1 MKNKNLDI
9 EGLVKFCKLA
19 KLPFKV
25 TISNY
30 TQKIESVILLG
41 KKMEDEKSMRFF
53 SASAMVKKDVK
64 NKPLPDCPKEFS
76 QFNDFNIRDEFFMD
90 EIWAIDISSAYA
102 TMLFNNEYISE
113 KTMQYIQK
121 LPKMER
127 LASIGMLASNKK
139 EFTFKADGE
148 IDEINEIISPTENYF
163 YFAVQE
169 TARVMS
175 QARDIA
181 FEDDMNDYLFTWVD
195 CIYFKSE
202 QRIKAITDY
211 FDSMNIKYKISKYS
225 QFLVQRKKKHFAVT
239 FFDEKEKKKIF
250 SVPLP
255 SEKIRKSLEHYLL
268 NIKK

>member
-1 MKNKNLDI
+1 MKKNNLDI

-41 KKMEDEKSMRFF
+41 KQMEDHKSNRFF
-53 SASAMVKKDVK
+53 ASAQMIKKDVK
-64 NKPLPDCPKEFS
+64 NKPLPDCQKEFS
-76 QFNDFNIRDEFFMD
+76 QFNDFNIRDEFFID

-102 TMLFNNEYISE
+102 TMLFNAGYISE
-113 KTMQYIQK
+113 KTFEFIQK
-121 LPKMER
+121 LPKLER

-139 EFTFKADGE
+139 EFTFDEKGE
-148 IDEINEIISPTENYF
+148 IEEITDIVSETENYF

-175 QARDIA
+175 EARDIA
-181 FEDDMNDYLFTWVD
+181 FADDMNDYLFTWVD
-195 CIYFKSE
+195 CIYFKSPE
-202 QRIKAITDY
+202 RIKAITDY
-211 FDSMNIKYKISKYS
+211 FDSINVKYKVSKYS
-225 QFLVQRKKKHFAVT
+225 QFLVTRKRKHFSVT

-255 SEKIRKSLEHYLL
+255 SEKIRKQLENYLL
-268 NIKK
+268 NFKK

>member
-1 MKNKNLDI
+1 MKKNIDI
-9 EGLVKFCKLA
+9 EGLVKFCKLS

-41 KKMEDEKSMRFF
+41 KQMEDHKSNRFF
-53 SASAMVKKDVK
+53 SASQMVKKDVK
-64 NKPLPDCPKEFS
+64 MKPLPDCPKEFS
-76 QFNDFNIRDEFFMD
+76 QFNDFNIRSEFFID
-90 EIWAIDISSAYA
+90 EIYAIDISSAYA
-102 TMLFNNEYISE
+102 TMLFNNEYISQ
-113 KTMQYIQK
+113 KTFDFIQK

-148 IDEINEIISPTENYF
+148 IDEIKEITSETENYF

-169 TARVMS
+169 TARVMTE
-175 QARDIA
+175 AKNIA
-181 FEDDMNDYLFTWVD
+181 FSDDMNDYLFTWVD
-195 CIYFKSE
+195 CIYFKSPD
-202 QRIKAITDY
+202 RIKAITDY
-211 FDSMNIKYKISKYS
+211 FDSMNIKYKVSKYS
-225 QFLVQRKKKHFAVT
+225 QFLVQRKKKHFAVS

-255 SEKIRKSLEHYLL
+255 SEKIRKQLENYLL
-268 NIKK
+268 NVKK